1 MLGKSQHV
9 KLLVSE
15 GLNSVETYW
24 DTQYINAC
32 AEVSEGLNSV
42 ETNYSSHVLRSI
54 SQFQKDLIVWKHIKE
69 SIMYMV

>member
-15 GLNSVETYW
+15 GLNSVETY
-24 DTQYINAC
+24 C